1 MHLFLLAELSSDLL
15 FLAHQFLE
23 IFTLVL
29 APILIIYAFVA
40 YRGQYQS
47 RSLPV
52 LVFLAV
58 TLGLAG
64 VFNVMSGHALA
75 FQGDYQ
81 SRLLA
86 LLDDLMRT
94 VAMIALLVVVRGYV
108 HDEITLIEKKEW
120 LPKHLFEKQRGRQRQ
135 SKKP

>member
-1 MHLFLLAELSSDLL
+1 MFLLAELSPDLL

-23 IFTLVL
+23 IFALVL

-58 TLGLAG
+58 TLGLG
-64 VFNVMSGHALA
+64 SVFHVLSGHALA
-75 FQGDYQ
+75 FQGDNQ
-81 SRLLA
+81 ARLLA
-86 LLDDLMRT
+86 FLDDLMRT

-108 HDEITLIEKKEW
+108 HDEIKLIEKKEW
-120 LPKHLFEKQRGRQRQ
+120 RPKSFFEKKQ
-135 SKKP
+135 SKRP